1 MGELLES
8 LRLGITPGVI
18 VLIYLIIIKV
28 IDTKKESNAVKIN
41 KEVTE
46 CFRKLNLFLDYITKD
61 ILNDAEEK
69 RDYAIKNS
77 FKTFANSI
85 IRHATSVVVINNIDN
100 NKENIIE
107 NIHYIVESNYYRLY
121 NLMFLYKI
129 CGYIK
134 PEWKTEISEDVVEII
149 YNDEF
154 SKEEKFS
161 GNTSIPSIEIPKV
174 ELYNINNKINIKI
187 DGYISIVMKQCH
199 TYVR

>member
-8 LRLGITPGVI
+8 LRLGITPGII
-18 VLIYLIIIKV
+18 VLVYLIIIKI
-28 IDTKKESNAVKIN
+28 IDTKKESNAVKLN
-41 KEVTE
+41 KEVSD

-77 FKTFANSI
+77 FKAFANSI
-85 IRHATSVVVINNIDN
+85 IRHATSVIIANNIDN

-107 NIHYIVESNYYRLY
+107 NIRYIVDSNYYRLY
-121 NLMFLYKI
+121 NLMFLYKL
-129 CGYIK
+129 CGFIK
-134 PEWKTEISEDVVEII
+134 PEWKKEINEDVVEII
-149 YNDEF
+149 YNNKF
-154 SKEEKFS
+154 SKEEK
-161 GNTSIPSIEIPKV
+161 
-174 ELYNINNKINIKI
+174 LYNINNKINIKV

>member
-8 LRLGITPGVI
+8 LRLGITPGII

-46 CFRKLNLFLDYITKD
+46 CFRKLNSFLDYITKD

-77 FKTFANSI
+77 FKAFANSI
-85 IRHATSVVVINNIDN
+85 IRHATSIIITNNIDN

-107 NIHYIVESNYYRLY
+107 NIRYIVDSNYYKLY
-121 NLMFLYKI
+121 NLMFLYKL
-129 CGYIK
+129 CAYIK
-134 PEWKTEISEDVVEII
+134 PEWKKEVNEDIVEII
-149 YNDEF
+149 YNNKF
-154 SKEEKFS
+154 SKEEK
-161 GNTSIPSIEIPKV
+161 
-174 ELYNINNKINIKI
+174 LYNINNKINIKI

>member
-8 LRLGITPGVI
+8 LRLGITPGII
-18 VLIYLIIIKV
+18 VLVYLIIIKI

-46 CFRKLNLFLDYITKD
+46 CFCKLNSFLDYIIKD

-77 FKTFANSI
+77 FKAFANSI
-85 IRHATSVVVINNIDN
+85 IRHATSVVIANNIDN

-107 NIHYIVESNYYRLY
+107 NIRYIVDSNYYRLY
-121 NLMFLYKI
+121 NLMFLYKL
-129 CGYIK
+129 CGFIK
-134 PEWKTEISEDVVEII
+134 PEWKKEINEDVVEII
-149 YNDEF
+149 YNNKF
-154 SKEEKFS
+154 SKEEK
-161 GNTSIPSIEIPKV
+161 
-174 ELYNINNKINIKI
+174 LYNINNKINIKV

>member
-1 MGELLES
+1 MEELLES
-8 LRLGITPGVI
+8 LRLGITPGII

-41 KEVTE
+41 KEITE
-46 CFRKLNLFLDYITKD
+46 CFRKLNSFLDYITKD

-77 FKTFANSI
+77 FKAFANSI
-85 IRHATSVVVINNIDN
+85 IRHATSVIIANNINN

-107 NIHYIVESNYYRLY
+107 NIRYIVDSNYYRLY
-121 NLMFLYKI
+121 NLMFLYKL

-134 PEWKTEISEDVVEII
+134 PEWKTEVNEDIVEII
-149 YNDEF
+149 YNNKF
-154 SKEEKFS
+154 SKEEK
-161 GNTSIPSIEIPKV
+161 
-174 ELYNINNKINIKI
+174 LYNINNKINIKV
-187 DGYISIVMKQCH
+187 DEYISIVMKQCR

>member
-8 LRLGITPGVI
+8 LRLGITPGII
-18 VLIYLIIIKV
+18 VLIYLIIIKI
-28 IDTKKESNAVKIN
+28 IDTKKESNTVKIN

-46 CFRKLNLFLDYITKD
+46 CFRKLNSFLDYITKD

-69 RDYAIKNS
+69 RDCAIRNS

-85 IRHATSVVVINNIDN
+85 IRHATSVIIANNIDN

-107 NIHYIVESNYYRLY
+107 NIRYIVNSNYYRLY
-121 NLMFLYKI
+121 NLMFLYKL

-134 PEWKTEISEDVVEII
+134 PEWKTEVNEDIVEII
-149 YNDEF
+149 YNNKF
-154 SKEEKFS
+154 SKEEK
-161 GNTSIPSIEIPKV
+161 
-174 ELYNINNKINIKI
+174 LYNINSKINIKV

-199 TYVR
+199 TYVG

>member
-8 LRLGITPGVI
+8 LRLGITPGII

-41 KEVTE
+41 KEITE
-46 CFRKLNLFLDYITKD
+46 CFRKLNSFLDYITKD

-77 FKTFANSI
+77 FKAFANSI
-85 IRHATSVVVINNIDN
+85 IRHATSVIIANNINN

-107 NIHYIVESNYYRLY
+107 NIRYIVDSNYYRLY
-121 NLMFLYKI
+121 NLMFLYKL
-129 CGYIK
+129 CCYIK
-134 PEWKTEISEDVVEII
+134 PEWKTEVNEDIVEII
-149 YNDEF
+149 YNNKF
-154 SKEEKFS
+154 SKEEK
-161 GNTSIPSIEIPKV
+161 
-174 ELYNINNKINIKI
+174 LYNINNKINIKV

>member
-8 LRLGITPGVI
+8 LRLGITPGII

-41 KEVTE
+41 KEITE
-46 CFRKLNLFLDYITKD
+46 CFRKLNSFLDYITKD

-77 FKTFANSI
+77 FKAFANSI
-85 IRHATSVVVINNIDN
+85 ICHATSVIIANNIDN

-107 NIHYIVESNYYRLY
+107 NIRYIVDSNYYRLY
-121 NLMFLYKI
+121 NLMFLYKL

-134 PEWKTEISEDVVEII
+134 SEWKTEVNEDIVEII
-149 YNDEF
+149 YNNKF
-154 SKEEKFS
+154 SKEEK
-161 GNTSIPSIEIPKV
+161 
-174 ELYNINNKINIKI
+174 LYNINNKINIKV

-199 TYVR
+199 TYVG

>member
-1 MGELLES
+1 MEELLES
-8 LRLGITPGVI
+8 LRLGITPGII

-41 KEVTE
+41 KEITE
-46 CFRKLNLFLDYITKD
+46 CFRKLNSFLDYITKD

-77 FKTFANSI
+77 FKAFANSI
-85 IRHATSVVVINNIDN
+85 IRHATSVIIANNINN

-107 NIHYIVESNYYRLY
+107 NIRYIVDSNYYKLY
-121 NLMFLYKI
+121 NLMFLYKL

-134 PEWKTEISEDVVEII
+134 PEWKTEVNEDIVEII
-149 YNDEF
+149 YNNKF
-154 SKEEKFS
+154 SKEEK
-161 GNTSIPSIEIPKV
+161 
-174 ELYNINNKINIKI
+174 LYNINNKINIKVNE
-187 DGYISIVMKQCH
+187 YISIIMKQCH

>member
-41 KEVTE
+41 KKVIE
-46 CFRKLNLFLDYITKD
+46 CFHKLNSFLDYITKD

-77 FKTFANSI
+77 FKAFANSI
-85 IRHATSVVVINNIDN
+85 IRHATSVIITNNIDN

-107 NIHYIVESNYYRLY
+107 NIRYIVNSNYYRLY
-121 NLMFLYKI
+121 NLMFIYKL

-134 PEWKTEISEDVVEII
+134 PEWKTEVNEDIVEII
-149 YNDEF
+149 YNNKF
-154 SKEEKFS
+154 SKEEK
-161 GNTSIPSIEIPKV
+161 
-174 ELYNINNKINIKI
+174 LYNINNKINIKV
-187 DGYISIVMKQCH
+187 DEYISVIMKQCH
-199 TYVR
+199 TYAR

>member
-46 CFRKLNLFLDYITKD
+46 CFRKLNSFLDYITKD

-107 NIHYIVESNYYRLY
+107 NIFKRNPLKSLKIRHSFEKYI
-121 NLMFLYKI
+121 FK
-129 CGYIK
+129 
-134 PEWKTEISEDVVEII
+134 D
-149 YNDEF
+149 
-154 SKEEKFS
+154 
-161 GNTSIPSIEIPKV
+161 
-174 ELYNINNKINIKI
+174 
-187 DGYISIVMKQCH
+187 
-199 TYVR
+199 

>member
-1 MGELLES
+1 MEELLES
-8 LRLGITPGVI
+8 LRLGITPGII
-18 VLIYLIIIKV
+18 VLIYLIIIKI

-46 CFRKLNLFLDYITKD
+46 CFRKLNSFLDYITKD

-77 FKTFANSI
+77 FKAFANSI
-85 IRHATSVVVINNIDN
+85 ICHATSVIIANNIDN

-107 NIHYIVESNYYRLY
+107 NIRYIVDSNYYRLY
-121 NLMFLYKI
+121 NLMFLYKL
-129 CGYIK
+129 CGFIK
-134 PEWKTEISEDVVEII
+134 PEWKKEINEDVVEII
-149 YNDEF
+149 YNNKF
-154 SKEEKFS
+154 SKEEK
-161 GNTSIPSIEIPKV
+161 
-174 ELYNINNKINIKI
+174 LYNINNKINIKV

>member
-8 LRLGITPGVI
+8 LRLGITPGII

-41 KEVTE
+41 KEITE
-46 CFRKLNLFLDYITKD
+46 CFRKLNSFLDYITKD

-77 FKTFANSI
+77 FKAFANSI
-85 IRHATSVVVINNIDN
+85 IRHATSVIIANNIDN

-107 NIHYIVESNYYRLY
+107 NIRYTVDSNYYRLY
-121 NLMFLYKI
+121 NLMFLYKL

-134 PEWKTEISEDVVEII
+134 SEWKTEVNEDIVEII
-149 YNDEF
+149 YNNKF
-154 SKEEKFS
+154 SKEEK
-161 GNTSIPSIEIPKV
+161 
-174 ELYNINNKINIKI
+174 LYNINNKINIKV
-187 DGYISIVMKQCH
+187 DEYISIVMKQCH

>member
-8 LRLGITPGVI
+8 LRLGITPGII
-18 VLIYLIIIKV
+18 VLIYLIIIKI
-28 IDTKKESNAVKIN
+28 IDTKKESNAIKIN

-46 CFRKLNLFLDYITKD
+46 CFRKLNSFLDYITKD

-77 FKTFANSI
+77 FKAFANSI
-85 IRHATSVVVINNIDN
+85 IRHATSVIIANNIDN

-107 NIHYIVESNYYRLY
+107 NIRYIVDSNYYRLY
-121 NLMFLYKI
+121 DLMFLYKL

-134 PEWKTEISEDVVEII
+134 PEWKTEVNEDIVEII
-149 YNDEF
+149 YNNKF
-154 SKEEKFS
+154 SKEEK
-161 GNTSIPSIEIPKV
+161 
-174 ELYNINNKINIKI
+174 LYNINNKINIKV

>member
-18 VLIYLIIIKV
+18 VLIYLIIIKI
-28 IDTKKESNAVKIN
+28 IDTKKGSNAVKLN
-41 KEVTE
+41 KEVSD
-46 CFRKLNLFLDYITKD
+46 CFRKLNSFLDYITKD

-77 FKTFANSI
+77 FKAFANSI
-85 IRHATSVVVINNIDN
+85 IRHATSVIIANNIDN

-107 NIHYIVESNYYRLY
+107 NIHYIVDSNYYRLY
-121 NLMFLYKI
+121 NLMFLYKL
-129 CGYIK
+129 CGFIK
-134 PEWKTEISEDVVEII
+134 PEWKKEINEDVVEII
-149 YNDEF
+149 YNNKF
-154 SKEEKFS
+154 SKEEK
-161 GNTSIPSIEIPKV
+161 
-174 ELYNINNKINIKI
+174 LYNINNKINIKV